1 VFALNLLKVN
11 DVPGVTNL
19 DTVNM
24 ISLSVDTSTYNG
36 AITGAL
42 TPDASSAIKSDLYI
56 NFFNRERFW
65 KPDPEYLLGVAINKA
80 SVSSAINAPFFQL
93 ANLSTKKYSFIVR
106 KAVGLQQYSIFALDW
121 YGSISNIPYQW
132 IRPYDLMQDFFVQ
145 IIAVEGEW
153 TNYKILSSDP
163 YWSQFFDIDGI
174 KVDQMNNFI
183 NSPTVNLVGSWTGCV
198 IPDFHDQTGASQYIE
213 DMVNGSVA
221 LTGVFCNINQQALD
235 QLVYDDIQKQWELG
249 DGSSINAALYQLD
262 LVGHN
267 LSDYGDS
274 SSASIQKRFLSYDI
288 SILQSDFHTDVSI
301 SSLDATGKIFRVDSS
316 GSQSL
321 ITIGSLVKSG
331 ADIQPGVTYVTAK
344 QTILDAS
351 VLYYQITT
359 AEPIANYLS
368 NPSNIIV
375 QKPIDVSTV
384 TSTYKFIPLK
394 GLTLTNKHLPGFN
407 ESGQASAEDGLE
419 KIYGMLMDPG
429 ILRGLTNPDMIQ
441 YRYIVDSMAYG
452 LRANLGGKS
461 NLSSLAKQRGKTTAI
476 ISAPSISQFSN
487 SQDPYFCDT
496 FIPGV
501 DPVPIFNTK
510 WIASGGNPDMP
521 RSFRCTLPSED
532 LGSRYC
538 GVFGPF
544 LKYNDNGKLVSI
556 PPAAD
561 VSNSYVRKF
570 LGGNPYAIVANKNG
584 ILSNPNLSGVEYN
597 LDKTDRDYL
606 EPFGYNSII
615 ERPTTGQVMI
625 YANATSFQS
634 IKSDYNYLHVREFLN
649 TIELQIDD
657 ILQNYVFDL
666 NNPLTRLNI
675 INSVTPILESAKDAG
690 AIYKYDLVMDE
701 TNNTPD
707 IIADGIG
714 VLDVGVWITGA
725 LQKIVTRISVNNP
738 ASSGTGGSAQV

>member
-1 VFALNLLKVN
+1 
-11 DVPGVTNL
+11 
-19 DTVNM
+19 
-24 ISLSVDTSTYNG
+24 
-36 AITGAL
+36 
-42 TPDASSAIKSDLYI
+42 
-56 NFFNRERFW
+56 
-65 KPDPEYLLGVAINKA
+65 
-80 SVSSAINAPFFQL
+80 
-93 ANLSTKKYSFIVR
+93 
-106 KAVGLQQYSIFALDW
+106 
-121 YGSISNIPYQW
+121 
-132 IRPYDLMQDFFVQ
+132 
-145 IIAVEGEW
+145 
-153 TNYKILSSDP
+153 
-163 YWSQFFDIDGI
+163 
-174 KVDQMNNFI
+174 
-183 NSPTVNLVGSWTGCV
+183 
-198 IPDFHDQTGASQYIE
+198 
-213 DMVNGSVA
+213 
-221 LTGVFCNINQQALD
+221 
-235 QLVYDDIQKQWELG
+235 
-249 DGSSINAALYQLD
+249 
-262 LVGHN
+262 
-267 LSDYGDS
+267 
-274 SSASIQKRFLSYDI
+274 
-288 SILQSDFHTDVSI
+288 
-301 SSLDATGKIFRVDSS
+301 
-316 GSQSL
+316 
-321 ITIGSLVKSG
+321 
-331 ADIQPGVTYVTAK
+331 
-344 QTILDAS
+344 
-351 VLYYQITT
+351 
-359 AEPIANYLS
+359 
-368 NPSNIIV
+368 
-375 QKPIDVSTV
+375 
-384 TSTYKFIPLK
+384 
-394 GLTLTNKHLPGFN
+394 
-407 ESGQASAEDGLE
+407 
-419 KIYGMLMDPG
+419 
-429 ILRGLTNPDMIQ
+429 
-441 YRYIVDSMAYG
+441 
-452 LRANLGGKS
+452 
-461 NLSSLAKQRGKTTAI
+461 
-476 ISAPSISQFSN
+476 
-487 SQDPYFCDT
+487 
-496 FIPGV
+496 
-501 DPVPIFNTK
+501 
-510 WIASGGNPDMP
+510 MP